1 MEHLVLMM
9 SIYIMD
15 FSLFS
20 TFTTSLCCTIS
31 VSLLLVGLRNFFG
44 LLFLFLIFFFL
55 VWFEPLTSFVLLLLL
70 LPSGS
75 QNKKTRKRNELNGS
89 LSSPLFSSDRV
100 KISLSNKSDYIY
112 IYRFIATN
120 RNRKLQK
127 NLNVPLKECINTL
140 FFFSLMN
147 YIQSKFF
154 AVQKYFM

>member
-75 QNKKTRKRNELNGS
+75 ENKKTRKRNELNGS
-89 LSSPLFSSDRV
+89 LSSPLLSSDRV

-127 NLNVPLKECINTL
+127 N
-140 FFFSLMN
+140 
-147 YIQSKFF
+147 
-154 AVQKYFM
+154 